1 MADRAPLLL
10 ALAAT
15 FVLPLAG
22 LAFIWAIARA
32 PDDHTGRILVMFQ
45 DQPADTVAYQ
55 RIASSGA
62 RPIRVIG
69 SVDGWIAEA
78 ESQHTVTTLR
88 QQYGASW
95 VFRDIGLGRALA
107 GCLGL
112 ATGPV
117 RHKGMVP

>member
-10 ALAAT
+10 ALAAMLL
-15 FVLPLAG
+15 LPLAG
-22 LAFIWAIARA
+22 LAIIWALARA
-32 PDDHTGRILVMFQ
+32 PDDHTGRILVVFQ
-45 DQPADTVAYQ
+45 DHPDDTTAYS
-55 RIASSGA
+55 RIAASGA

-78 ESQHTVTTLR
+78 DLPDTVATLR
-88 QQYGASW
+88 QQFGASW
-95 VFRDIGLGRALA
+95 VLRDIGLGRALA

-117 RHKGMVP
+117 RNKGLIP